1 MERWAGKIAVVT
13 GASSGI
19 GAAIAIALA
28 KANMIVVGLAR
39 RPNLID
45 QLSES
50 LPNEVKS
57 NLYSLKCNLADES
70 DIKSAF
76 KWIDEKFGSV
86 DVLVNNAGVAL
97 SGNIVDCDNSDML
110 RQVIDINVLAVAVCT
125 REAFQIM
132 NRNKVDG
139 HIIHINSVD
148 GHHVP
153 YLIGKNISYNLY
165 SPSKF
170 AITAMTEV
178 LRQELQLYNTKIKV
192 TVIYLSFLYCYLYA
206 LFFFIV
212 ID

>member
-57 NLYSLKCNLADES
+57 NLYSVKCNLADES

-206 LFFFIV
+206 LFFFYRY
-212 ID
+212 